1 MDRLSSKTAKIRC
14 VLMLGGFLVILMV
27 LTRIGGLVLAVTIK
41 LAFGRSDGGKI
52 SLMILGNRKLSLKT
66 R

>member
-27 LTRIGGLVLAVTIK
+27 LTRSKLVLAVTIN
-41 LAFGRSDGGKI
+41 LAFGRSDDGKI
-52 SLMILGNRKLSLKT
+52 SLMILGNRNVSLKT